1 MRDPRDCGSLVGACA
16 SRWLAGDHV
25 SRGSPWGA
33 WVAIA
38 DPWCFGSPMG
48 LWWATLVCFDLN
60 SELFRPFI
68 FASSKYVITFFSY

>member
-48 LWWATLVCFDLN
+48 LWWATLVCFDRFN
-60 SELFRPFI
+60 SYKKHLKSFLL
-68 FASSKYVITFFSY
+68 AQYVP